1 MIMIQWRL
9 EDDGDEVNVECFDK
23 GTKEKALIKH
33 FWQEVFPYRE
43 DEPMPKSWP
52 DLVEFGQ

>member
-9 EDDGDEVNVECFDK
+9 EDNDDEVNVECFDK

-33 FWQEVFPYRE
+33 YWQEVFPSRRRANAE
-43 DEPMPKSWP
+43 VLARPS
-52 DLVEFGQ
+52 